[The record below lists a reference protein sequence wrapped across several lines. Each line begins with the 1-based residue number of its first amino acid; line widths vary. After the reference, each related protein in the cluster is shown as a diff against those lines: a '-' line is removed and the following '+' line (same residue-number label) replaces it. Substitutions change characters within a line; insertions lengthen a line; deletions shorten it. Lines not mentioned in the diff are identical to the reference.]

1 MGGTA
6 AAASTTL
13 TLDDAA
19 VSQLPDNGP
28 LVSGTFK
35 PTAVNSG
42 IVKDN
47 FPAPGPGTGAALTF
61 AAPFGTGTLASQFN
75 GTNPNGT
82 WSLYVIDDALGP
94 ASGIGAIIAGGWS
107 INITTAVAAA
117 PTATVVTS
125 SLNPSFTTTP
135 GNTVTFTATVTSA
148 GNPVTQGTV
157 TFMEG
162 AATLQAATAVN
173 GSGQATFTTS
183 ALSEGSH
190 LIRAVYDGTASFAT
204 SNSTLT
210 QVVNNHTIVIG
221 STFCNPGPIAIP
233 DGALTGGPATPYP
246 SNIFVSGL
254 AGAVSKVTLTL
265 NNLTETRPDDLDM
278 LLVGPN
284 GARFVVMSDVGGQT
298 AIGNVTLTLDDAA
311 ASLLPDATPLTA
323 GTFRPTAVNSGSGA
337 VFPSPA
343 PGAPYSFAAPFGAAT
358 FATSF
363 GGSNPNG
370 TWSLYVVD
378 DATGGGAGSIA
389 SACLSFV
396 TTSDTPTTTTVTS
409 SQNPSFT
416 SVPSNTVTLTAHVT
430 RTSDNGNVTLG
441 TVTFKEGATVLAG
454 PLTLNGSGTA
464 SFTTA
469 ALSEGVHVITAEYSG
484 SAGNFNIS
492 NGSVTQT
499 VDNHTTVS
507 GNTFCNTGPLAIN
520 SSGTA
525 TPYPSRIF
533 VSGLARAT
541 TKVTLTDRKSVV

>member
-1 MGGTA
+1 VGGTA

-464 SFTTA
+464 SFTT
-469 ALSEGVHVITAEYSG
+469 
-484 SAGNFNIS
+484 
-492 NGSVTQT
+492 
-499 VDNHTTVS
+499 
-507 GNTFCNTGPLAIN
+507 
-520 SSGTA
+520 
-525 TPYPSRIF
+525 
-533 VSGLARAT
+533 
-541 TKVTLTDRKSVV
+541 VVA